1 MAETTP
7 AAPRG
12 VVVHEDDVPVEA
24 WDGIVSW
31 RTLLSAD
38 RTASA
43 SLTVGTATLDPGAS
57 VDGALHRHAP
67 DEIYVILEGEGLVH
81 IDGEAHPVRAGS
93 AVFVPGG
100 AWHHAENTGS
110 GPLRLLYAFAVD
122 SFADVVYEYPEP

>member
-1 MAETTP
+1 MATTP
-7 AAPRG
+7 PGTPRG

-100 AWHHAENTGS
+100 VWHHAENTGS
-110 GPLRLLYAFAVD
+110 VPLRLLYAFAVD
-122 SFADVVYEYPEP
+122 SFADVAYEYPEP